1 MAPGPP
7 SCCIGRLHFSHI
19 REEIARVVR
28 GAADSQ
34 DHVVGTPT
42 AILDEV
48 GVATRERGREQRAV
62 RVGGRLALGPD
73 DGDGWLIR
81 PNRLRSLDTQHG
93 LLADQTPLP
102 HRAAHNRSYLIPAAR
117 MSAAGTPASRKACL
131 GMFFRLAYPAAYF
144 TKFFLSAERSRL
156 VVFASNSDSSSIRR
170 ATNLHSRRL
179 PRR

>member
-1 MAPGPP
+1 MLHRSAPPLAHPRGNSARCARCGRLAG
-7 SCCIGRLHFSHI
+7 SCCR
-19 REEIARVVR
+19 
-28 GAADSQ
+28 D
-34 DHVVGTPT
+34 PT

-93 LLADQTPLP
+93 LLADRTPLP

-117 MSAAGTPASRKACL
+117 MSAAGTP
-131 GMFFRLAYPAAYF
+131 
-144 TKFFLSAERSRL
+144 
-156 VVFASNSDSSSIRR
+156 
-170 ATNLHSRRL
+170 
-179 PRR
+179 